1 MLRRLFVHRHD
12 RLAAERQVLKIDR
25 RVSAPITTKTFQS
38 VLPGQLELTR
48 LDLVPLSKHSRINKI
63 SQRFWM
69 YGIISSLVS
78 SVASL
83 VRLRAE
89 GRRLALSRSIS
100 SSSEK
105 GGPEGGD
112 ESQRREEG
120 KRLLT

>member
-1 MLRRLFVHRHD
+1 MGADSLGFRL
-12 RLAAERQVLKIDR
+12 L
-25 RVSAPITTKTFQS
+25 
-38 VLPGQLELTR
+38 LP
-48 LDLVPLSKHSRINKI
+48 SKHSRINKI

-112 ESQRREEG
+112 EGQRREEG